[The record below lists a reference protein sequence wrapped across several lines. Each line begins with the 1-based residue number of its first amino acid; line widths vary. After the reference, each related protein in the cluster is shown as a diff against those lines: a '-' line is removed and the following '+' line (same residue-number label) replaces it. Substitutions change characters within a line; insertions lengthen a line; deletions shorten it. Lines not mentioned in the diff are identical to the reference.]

1 MSEEKNKTAEK
12 VENKTIDELE
22 ALKAAIIEE
31 AKAESKKIIEEAKA
45 EARAEVAK
53 VAEKVDE
60 KPYQETE
67 EEIAAANELV
77 EVRLF
82 KDKDRYKDDVLVII
96 NGQSYLIK
104 RGVTAKVPRKVLD
117 VLNCSDMQTG
127 VAADVIGGYEE
138 AYEKSKSALE

>member
-1 MSEEKNKTAEK
+1 MSDTKEK
-12 VENKTIDELE
+12 VNEVDEKTVDELE

-31 AKAESKKIIEEAKA
+31 AKAESKKIIKAAREAAK
-45 EARAEVAK
+45 AEVAK
-53 VAEKVDE
+53 ATDKADE

-67 EEIAAANELV
+67 EEKAAANELV

-82 KDKDRYKDDVLVII
+82 KDKDRYKDDVLVIV

-117 VLNCSDMQTG
+117 VLQCSDIQTG
-127 VAADVIGGYEE
+127 IAADVIADYRDLYEQKK
-138 AYEKSKSALE
+138 AGLE